1 MVKIHDQFF
10 KLKINKLS
18 GKLFFLKEKNMK
30 FNSIRFIITIF
41 LVLPF
46 ITQTM
51 LRPLIMHK
59 RSFSRNFRWKP
70 ISGYI
75 VPGLQATIINPHF
88 SLIKTKAI
96 IAHLPQTNI
105 DSCKVHS
112 LIENI
117 VFKATE
123 YKENEKKYAIVLSQ
137 LREQGWKKSNC
148 CANVMLHSAV
158 ISDLPLTTRELLLH
172 DPEWVH
178 TTDFHNCVPIDYAQS
193 PTIIRML
200 KNAGSRDAQPYTGKD
215 KWYRVPNYGWQL
227 VTPLRK
233 AVYDG
238 HRETVREIL
247 SKCTS
252 KDITKFIHT
261 NELEMLQNITDL
273 RFWRTKDKKYLAIK
287 KDLSEFHYTY
297 RPLG

>member
-1 MVKIHDQFF
+1 
-10 KLKINKLS
+10 
-18 GKLFFLKEKNMK
+18 MK
-30 FNSIRFIITIF
+30 ANSIRFIITIF
-41 LVLPF
+41 LILPL
-46 ITQTM
+46 TTESM
-51 LRPLIMHK
+51 LRSLTAHRRP
-59 RSFSRNFRWKP
+59 FTRNIRWKP
-70 ISGYI
+70 ISGYT
-75 VPGLQATIINPHF
+75 VPDLQAAIINPHF

-96 IAHLPQTNI
+96 IARLPQTKL

-123 YKENEKKYAIVLSQ
+123 YKENEKKYAIVLGQ
-137 LREQGWKKSNC
+137 LREHGWGKNNC

-158 ISDLPLTTRELLLH
+158 ISDLPFITKELLFQ

-193 PTIIRML
+193 PTIITML

-215 KWYRVPNYGWQL
+215 KWYRVPNYGWQK

-238 HRETVREIL
+238 NIENIREIL
-247 SKCTS
+247 SQCTG
-252 KDITKFIHT
+252 KNIAKLIQT
-261 NELEMLQNITDL
+261 NELEMLQSITDL

-287 KDLSEFHYTY
+287 KNLSEFNYKY
-297 RPLG
+297 RALA